1 MLYISKIRD
10 YLEILTDE
18 KEKRFGAINF
28 REYSKSIRE
37 EENLRKVA

>member
-1 MLYISKIRD
+1 MLYISKIGD